1 MGIFD
6 RTRSQR
12 PEAPAAPSPSGQ
24 AAVDW
29 SDIASIRAEWPQSSL
44 DRDAD
49 LRGFRQAVVLY
60 DRDDYA
66 SMMRCAQLFAVALAH
81 SLYGRGILEGDDL
94 GNTIHQ
100 TLFCSLFPPPD
111 GKTFADSAKRAA
123 RLALTIM
130 RENGLQPPRYGGSL
144 EFFEP
149 TLANS
154 FMLLSVAIAPPD
166 QPLKGDLAAF
176 FAVPPSPAVGSLPNP
191 ETDRLSDTVNRV
203 YETIQEAEAGDTA
216 SSLLKAGL
224 ALTLQGDLEGAL
236 AKQSEA
242 AKLGSVQAMA
252 EAAQLAHALG
262 RADESRFWEQSAA
275 DAGHP
280 ACMYNVGIDV
290 FNSGDTRTAAQWF
303 QRAAEAGHVEGFAA
317 LTQMADNAG
326 DKAGERY
333 WARLGAEAGQTFCM
347 SQHGLH
353 LVLDAGQDI
362 PTLRRAR
369 EFLEQAADRGDVKAM
384 GMAADVN
391 RMLNDPARGQR
402 FVALVVQSGNAEAID
417 RLRRYGLL

>member
-1 MGIFD
+1 MGI
-6 RTRSQR
+6 
-12 PEAPAAPSPSGQ
+12 SGGQ
-24 AAVDW
+24 SSGDW
-29 SDIASIRAEWPQSSL
+29 SDITSIRAEWPQSSL
-44 DRDAD
+44 DLDAD

-66 SMMRCAQLFAVALAH
+66 SMMRCAQLFGAALAH
-81 SLYGRGILEGDDL
+81 SLYGQGILEGDDL
-94 GNTIHQ
+94 VNTIHQ

-111 GKTFADSAKRAA
+111 GKTFADSARRAA

-149 TLANS
+149 TLANG
-154 FMLLSVAIAPPD
+154 FFLLSTAIAPVD

-176 FAVPPSPAVGSLPNP
+176 FAVPPSPAVGPLPNP

-203 YETIQEAEAGDTA
+203 HDTLQEAEAGDTA
-216 SSLLKAGL
+216 SSLFMNGL
-224 ALTLQGDLEGAL
+224 ALAAQGDLEGAL

-242 AKLGSVQAMA
+242 ARLGSVQAMA
-252 EAAQLAHALG
+252 EAAQLALSLG
-262 RADESRFWEQSAA
+262 RDEESRFWEQSAA
-275 DAGHP
+275 EAGHP
-280 ACMYNVGIDV
+280 VCMYNVGIDV
-290 FNSGDTRTAAQWF
+290 FNSGDTKTAAQWF
-303 QRAAEAGHVEGFAA
+303 QRAAEAGHAEGFAA
-317 LTQMADNAG
+317 LTQLADNVG
-326 DKAGERY
+326 DEAGERY

-353 LVLDAGQDI
+353 LVLDGGQDI

-369 EFLEQAADRGDVKAM
+369 EFLEQAADRGDLSAM
-384 GMAADVN
+384 GMAANVN
-391 RMLNDPARGQR
+391 KMLNDPARGQR
-402 FVALVVQSGNAEAID
+402 FVSLVVQSGNTGAID